1 MTSHDESDKRIHYL
15 KIEHINAQSVQ
26 GNIDVIRF
34 LLNKRKV
41 DILCVSE
48 TWLTPGVPNK
58 YVNVTDYNIFRR
70 DLKPG
75 GGVCIYVRS
84 DLKVREITLAIDS
97 EALVEDLWIQVQY
110 NKLPSII
117 ISTIYRHQKL

>member
-1 MTSHDESDKRIHYL
+1 M
-15 KIEHINAQSVQ
+15 
-26 GNIDVIRF
+26 
-34 LLNKRKV
+34 
-41 DILCVSE
+41 SE
-48 TWLTPGVPNK
+48 AWLTPVVPNK
-58 YVNVTDYNIFRR
+58 YVNVTDFNIFRC